1 MLSGVAVSL
10 LRNAN
15 TLADARSGVAA
26 AHDVLLAI
34 EAARMSVGPALHMTR
49 ANSRPDYGYS
59 DVLARLNDALR
70 GAHLLHQRNRDTLSA
85 LLLAQEERDE
95 REEGD
100 ATHKR
105 PRS

>member
-15 TLADARSGVAA
+15 TLDDARSGVAA
-26 AHDVLLAI
+26 AHNVMLRI
-34 EAARMSVGPALHMTR
+34 EAARMSVGPALDMTR
-49 ANSRPDYGYS
+49 ANSRPDYGYC

-70 GAHLLHQRNRDTLSA
+70 GARLLHQRNRDALSA
-85 LLLAQEERDE
+85 LIEQEEDDE
-95 REEGD
+95 QEEGD
-100 ATHKR
+100 ATRKR

>member
-34 EAARMSVGPALHMTR
+34 EAARMSVGPALHMTS
-49 ANSRPDYGYS
+49 ANLRPDYGYS

-70 GAHLLHQRNRDTLSA
+70 GARLLHQRNKDALDA
-85 LLLAQEERDE
+85 LLLEQEECDE
-95 REEGD
+95 QEEGD
-100 ATHKR
+100 ATRKR